1 MPGCAENMRT
11 SSSWGS
17 SARRRTSQHGSGAR
31 SWEPT
36 GCERN
41 ALLDGYRGCGALVN
55 FPIACGLTIISCLPM
70 RAGLFSSANGVNLS
84 YAMTEEFM
92 TISIRL
98 TPDEE
103 NRLDALASRTG
114 RSRSF
119 YVRQAL
125 REHLDDLEDAYAAD
139 TAIDTLEASGSK
151 SRPLSAV
158 KAELGL

>member
-1 MPGCAENMRT
+1 
-11 SSSWGS
+11 
-17 SARRRTSQHGSGAR
+17 
-31 SWEPT
+31 
-36 GCERN
+36 
-41 ALLDGYRGCGALVN
+41 
-55 FPIACGLTIISCLPM
+55 
-70 RAGLFSSANGVNLS
+70 
-84 YAMTEEFM
+84 M

-103 NRLDALASRTG
+103 NRLDELASRTG

-119 YVRQAL
+119 YVRLAL

-139 TAIDTLEASGSK
+139 TALDAFEASGRK

>member
-1 MPGCAENMRT
+1 
-11 SSSWGS
+11 
-17 SARRRTSQHGSGAR
+17 
-31 SWEPT
+31 
-36 GCERN
+36 
-41 ALLDGYRGCGALVN
+41 
-55 FPIACGLTIISCLPM
+55 
-70 RAGLFSSANGVNLS
+70 
-84 YAMTEEFM
+84 MTEEFM